1 MSAPRRP
8 LLSEEHMSEKP
19 TTSEDAATE
28 HIPPVEGEV
37 ELDPADAHI
46 GATEEQVSD
55 TPAPAGDAFKDEP
68 KQG

>member
-1 MSAPRRP
+1 
-8 LLSEEHMSEKP
+8 MSEKP
-19 TTSEDAATE
+19 TTPKDARAE
-28 HIPPVEGEV
+28 PPPPSEGEV
-37 ELDPADAHI
+37 ELDPADAHL

>member
-1 MSAPRRP
+1 MP
-8 LLSEEHMSEKP
+8 EKP
-19 TTSEDAATE
+19 RESDEHGTE
-28 HIPPVEGEV
+28 QAPSVEGEV